1 MRDALSLLLTLYLF
15 VLLGRAVLSWFPIR
29 SGTFLASLNSVL
41 WSLTEPILSR
51 VRKVVPPAGMFDV
64 SFIVVVFGIIILQ
77 RIIAG

>member
-29 SGTFLASLNSVL
+29 PGTLLASLNSVL
-41 WSLTEPILSR
+41 WSLTEPILR
-51 VRKVVPPAGMFDV
+51 PVRRVVPPAGMFDV

-77 RIIAG
+77 RIVAG